1 MKNSLGPSPPVA
13 PVAQSLAQCRH
24 ARGAGFVKAALSA
37 GLAWQ
42 RRLREPSGTQI
53 GWKQLALQE
62 MDLFLGGENDGIIYI
77 DNMAYRIVI
86 Q

>member
-1 MKNSLGPSPPVA
+1 MSIFFMVFPWFFHEKLPWSVTPRGS
-13 PVAQSLAQCRH
+13 AQSLAQCRH

-62 MDLFLGGENDGIIYI
+62 ILGGYPLV
-77 DNMAYRIVI
+77 MSK
-86 Q
+86 